1 MTRTVLLGDVVD
13 ISSSKR
19 IFYSEYVVSGV
30 PFYRSKEI
38 IEKAGGKND
47 ISTELFISEE
57 RFSEIESKFG
67 APQEGDLLLTSVGTL
82 GVPYLVQKNE
92 RFYFKDGN
100 LTWFRNFKPDLS
112 PNYLLYWLTSHDG
125 KNELLNH
132 TIGST
137 QKALTIQ
144 GLKKVKIPLPEI
156 ETQKKIADILGTID
170 EKIELNRKMNETLE
184 QMGQALFRHYFIDN
198 PEADKWEDQPVGSLI
213 DSALG
218 GDWGKEEL
226 DDKYSQEVRIIRGTD
241 MESIKNGSTNNVP
254 IRFIE
259 EKKYETRKLKPDDVL
274 IEISGGSNTQ
284 STGRSIYIEQ
294 ATIDFL
300 GGSVIPASFCRVIRA
315 KSKAK
320 ASTLFTFLEYLY
332 SKGAMWDYQN
342 RSTGISNFQYK
353 FFTENALIKN
363 VPQDIEEKFHSKVQP
378 LIAQRAK
385 NAQQIQTL
393 TTLRDT
399 LLPRLINGK
408 IEV

>member
-19 IFYSEYVVSGV
+19 IFYGEYVKSGV

-38 IEKAGGKND
+38 IEKASGKNE
-47 ISTELFISEE
+47 ISTELFITEE

-100 LTWFRNFKPDLS
+100 LTWFRNFKPDLD
-112 PNYLLYWLTSHDG
+112 PNYLLYWLTSQEG

-156 ETQKKIADILGTID
+156 ETQKKIADVLGTID

-184 QMGQALFRHYFIDN
+184 QMGEAIFRHYFIDN
-198 PEADKWEDQPVGSLI
+198 PESEKWKEVKISHLI
-213 DSALG
+213 DFVGGSQPPKSEHIYEDREGYVRFVQNRDYSSSSHQTYIPIAKRNKLCNEIDIMMDKYGEAGRVRFGIAGAYNVALAKIVP
-218 GDWGKEEL
+218 KEENM
-226 DDKYSQEVRIIRGTD
+226 QE
-241 MESIKNGSTNNVP
+241 
-254 IRFIE
+254 
-259 EKKYETRKLKPDDVL
+259 YL
-274 IEISGGSNTQ
+274 
-284 STGRSIYIEQ
+284 
-294 ATIDFL
+294 
-300 GGSVIPASFCRVIRA
+300 RA
-315 KSKAK
+315 YFSLPQIQQTLEGAAA
-320 ASTLFTFLEYLY
+320 ASTRSSLNVTTFSGLKIRMPAPSLLV
-332 SKGAMWDYQN
+332 DY
-342 RSTGISNFQYK
+342 
-353 FFTENALIKN
+353 
-363 VPQDIEEKFHSKVQP
+363 EKSQ
-378 LIAQRAK
+378 K
-385 NAQQIQTL
+385 NAITQTLLNREQIQTL

-408 IEV
+408 VKI